1 MESSNW
7 VPDAVRKT
15 VFFALSIPGSRNH
28 RIRTMSVRL

>member
-15 VFFALSIPGSRNH
+15 VFFALSVDARGREFSAAL
-28 RIRTMSVRL
+28 TM